1 MRLAEPDNVVNCLCL
16 NEAALHYIL
25 INDLLCREFSESWW
39 ECFWQHY
46 LDWICKDIIQAV
58 IVSFSSPLFYLSKT
72 TVIYFCKAIRI
83 YYMCLALL
91 NIVLHRRTAF
101 WPCIIMFV
109 FQGNCC
115 HAKTNVLK
123 EKMSLNYFKWAWWNC
138 YILSARSKN
147 MHLDFSALYSS
158 NVLIRWLL
166 SLLYSYITYKC
177 HHQPVPL
184 GVHTAPCMISKSDF
198 NWGFIF
204 LNHINTTDKSL

>member
-109 FQGNCC
+109 FQGNCF

-123 EKMSLNYFKWAWWNC
+123 EKVIKL
-138 YILSARSKN
+138 
-147 MHLDFSALYSS
+147 
-158 NVLIRWLL
+158 
-166 SLLYSYITYKC
+166 
-177 HHQPVPL
+177 
-184 GVHTAPCMISKSDF
+184 
-198 NWGFIF
+198 F
-204 LNHINTTDKSL
+204 LNELGETVTFSLPGAKICILILVLFTLVMYLYDGYWVYFILI